1 MENSKSYQWNLA
13 QAIMGCLI
21 ICLMLGANS
30 CGSTW
35 NIEGNN
41 LVIHKTENDTILPK
55 GTLFIETKA
64 NLENNEK

>member
-1 MENSKSYQWNLA
+1 M
-13 QAIMGCLI
+13 

-55 GTLFIETKA
+55 GTLFIENNT
-64 NLENNEK
+64 NLENNGK